1 MVNKLYSAIN
11 RALDIACPKSSPKI
25 VDKNNP
31 WHHEASK
38 QLTKLYRKK
47 QRKPNEDNIL
57 KYKAART
64 EYAKLC
70 RNAQDKVLNKFKT
83 KTENIKEMNTLRK
96 IFEGSCVATLGAL
109 EKPDGTLTEP
119 GQPTLDF
126 LMQAHFPSGSEI
138 TETPYN
144 YTKSITLQE
153 LQSLNMDW
161 ITPELI
167 KTVFKLFKS
176 KKSPGTDGIKPIAY
190 KHSSD
195 TCIIL

>member
-1 MVNKLYSAIN
+1 
-11 RALDIACPKSSPKI
+11 
-25 VDKNNP
+25 
-31 WHHEASK
+31 
-38 QLTKLYRKK
+38 
-47 QRKPNEDNIL
+47 
-57 KYKAART
+57 
-64 EYAKLC
+64 
-70 RNAQDKVLNKFKT
+70 
-83 KTENIKEMNTLRK
+83 MNTLRK

-126 LMQAHFPSGSEI
+126 LMQAHFPAGCEI

-144 YTKSITLQE
+144 HTKSITLQE
-153 LQSLNMDW
+153 LQSMEIDW

-190 KHSSD
+190 KYLP
-195 TCIIL
+195 TNIIQHLQLIYKAVIIPVSYTHLTLPTIYSV